1 MTDGRP
7 AAGTRT
13 GLAAFRN
20 GRRREEEMSRSED
33 MPQNSHVLVCLSS
46 STSNARVIHAAARIA
61 AAFQGAFSALFVETP
76 GYAQMPDDDKKRLR
90 SNMNLAEKLG
100 AKLETAIGDDVAYQI
115 AEYARLSGVTCVVIG
130 QTNTVGGL
138 LLRKRSLTDR
148 LINYAPD
155 LDYFIIPD
163 HGTRVYVAKKAPDG
177 SRKRALLDAGISLA
191 ALGLCTMIGFLFSHL
206 GFTDANV
213 IMVFL
218 LGLLTVS
225 IGTAH
230 RAFSLIWA
238 VVSVLLFDLLFTTPR
253 FTFYAYGTG
262 YPVTFLVMFAAAFLI
277 STLAIRLKQNARQS
291 AQTAR
296 RVSVVLETDRQLSK
310 AKSKEEILSVL
321 AGQLTQ
327 LLKRSLVIYPA
338 ADGRLG
344 DPVFYPA
351 AEDTTPYRTD
361 QERAAAEWAFARR
374 KRAGATTD
382 RYPQSS
388 YLYYSMRVREHAYGV
403 VGVAV
408 HGSPLDASEESMLS
422 SVVGECSLALEN
434 ARNAREKEESMV
446 LAENERL
453 RANLLRAVSHDLRTP
468 LTSIMGNADS
478 LLTSGDSMDRET
490 RLRRYA
496 DIYADAQWLTGMV
509 ENLLSASRMEDG
521 SLRLNMNTELVDDM
535 IAEAVRH
542 MGRRLD
548 GFTLDVRKPES
559 LLFVRADAR
568 LIVQVII
575 NLLDNAVKYAPA
587 GTLIRVETR
596 EEPGNVL
603 VRVADEGPGIPDDQ
617 KPHVFDLFYSG
628 NNLTG
633 DSRRGLGLGLALCQS
648 IMKAHGGGIAVRDST
663 PHGAVF
669 ELTFPKAEVRLDE

>member
-1 MTDGRP
+1 
-7 AAGTRT
+7 
-13 GLAAFRN
+13 
-20 GRRREEEMSRSED
+20 MSRSED
-33 MPQNSHVLVCLSS
+33 KQQNSHILVCLSS

-76 GYAQMPDDDKKRLR
+76 GYAQMSDDDKKRLR

-100 AKLETAIGDDVAYQI
+100 AKIDTVIGDDVPYQI
-115 AEYARLSGVTCVVIG
+115 AEYARLSGVSCIVAG
-130 QTNTVGGL
+130 QANTVSGL
-138 LLRKRSLTDR
+138 LRRRRSLTDR

-163 HGTRVYVAKKAPDG
+163 HGTRVYVARKAPES
-177 SRKRALLDAGISLA
+177 SRKRTILDTGIFLA
-191 ALGLCTMIGFLFSHL
+191 ALGLCTLIGFLFSHL
-206 GFTDANV
+206 GFTDANI
-213 IMVFL
+213 IMIYL
-218 LGLLTVS
+218 LGLLAVS

-277 STLAIRLKQNARQS
+277 STQAIRLKRNARQS
-291 AQTAR
+291 ARTAR
-296 RVSVVLETDRQLSK
+296 RVSVVLETDRQLSR
-310 AKSKEEILSVL
+310 AKSREEILSVL

-327 LLKRSLVIYPA
+327 LLKRSLVVYPA
-338 ADGRLG
+338 ADGRLE

-351 AEDTTPYRTD
+351 AEDTTPYRMD
-361 QERAAAEWAFARR
+361 QERGAVEWAFARR

-382 RYPQSS
+382 RYPRSD
-388 YLYYSMRVREHAYGV
+388 YLYYSMRVQDRTYGV
-403 VGVAV
+403 VGVAI
-408 HGSPLDASEESMLS
+408 HNSPLDASEESMLS

-468 LTSIMGNADS
+468 LTSIMGNADN
-478 LLTSGDSMDRET
+478 LLAGGESMDRDT
-490 RLRRYA
+490 RRRLYS
-496 DIYADAQWLTGMV
+496 DIYTDAQWLTGMV

-521 SLRLNMNTELVDDM
+521 SLKLNMNTELMDDM
-535 IAEAVRH
+535 IAEAVRR

-548 GFTLDVRKPES
+548 GFTLDLRPSGS
-559 LLFVRADAR
+559 LLFVQADAR

-587 GTLIRVETR
+587 GTAITIGTR
-596 EEPGNVL
+596 EEGGNVL
-603 VRVADEGPGIPDDQ
+603 VSVADEGPGIPEDQ
-617 KPHVFDLFYSG
+617 KPRVFDLFWSG

-648 IMKAHGGGIAVRDST
+648 IMKAHSGTIAVRDNT
-663 PHGAVF
+663 PRGAVF
-669 ELTFPKAEVRLDE
+669 ELTFPKAEVNLDE

>member
-1 MTDGRP
+1 
-7 AAGTRT
+7 
-13 GLAAFRN
+13 
-20 GRRREEEMSRSED
+20 MSGSQET
-33 MPQNSHVLVCLSS
+33 QSHILVCLSS
-46 STSNARVIHAAARIA
+46 STSNAKVIHAAARIA
-61 AAFQGAFSALFVETP
+61 NAFHGAFSALFVETP
-76 GYAQMPDDDKKRLR
+76 GYAQLSDDDKKRLR

-100 AKLETAIGDDVAYQI
+100 AKLETAIGDDVPYQI
-115 AEYARLSGVTCVVIG
+115 AEYARLSGVSCIVIG

-138 LLRKRSLTDR
+138 LRRKRSLTDR

-163 HGTRVYVAKKAPDG
+163 HGTKIYVAKKGPES
-177 SRKRALLDAGISLA
+177 SRKRAILDAGVSLA
-191 ALGLCTMIGFLFSHL
+191 ALGLCTLIGFLFSHL
-206 GFTDANV
+206 GFTDANI
-213 IMVFL
+213 IMVYL
-218 LGLLTVS
+218 LGLLAVS

-277 STLAIRLKQNARQS
+277 STLAIRLKQNAGQS
-291 AQTAR
+291 AQSAR

-310 AKSKEEILSVL
+310 AKTEEEILSVL
-321 AGQLTQ
+321 ASQLTL

-338 ADGRLG
+338 AGERLA

-351 AEDTTPYRTD
+351 AGDTAPYRMD
-361 QERAAAEWAFARR
+361 QERQVAEWTFTRR

-382 RYPQSS
+382 RYPQSD
-388 YLYYSMRVREHAYGV
+388 YLYYSMRAQERVYGV
-403 VGVAV
+403 VGVGI

-434 ARNAREKEESMV
+434 ARNAREKEESLV

-468 LTSIMGNADS
+468 LTSIMGNADN
-478 LLTSGDSMDRET
+478 LLNCDTMDLTT
-490 RLRRYA
+490 RRQLCE

-521 SLRLNMNTELVDDM
+521 SLKLNMNTELIDDM

-542 MGRRLD
+542 MGRRLE
-548 GFTLDVRKPES
+548 GFTLEIKKPES
-559 LLFVRADAR
+559 LLFVQADAR

-575 NLLDNAVKYAPA
+575 NLLDNAMKYAPA
-587 GTLIRVETR
+587 GGTIRISTR
-596 EEPGNVL
+596 EGEGTIS
-603 VRVADEGPGIPDDQ
+603 VRVADEGPGVPKEQ
-617 KPHVFDLFYSG
+617 KARIFDLFYTG
-628 NNLTG
+628 NNPSG

-648 IMKAHGGGIAVRDST
+648 IMKAHGGGIAVEDNQ
-663 PHGAVF
+663 PQGAVF
-669 ELTFPKAEVRLDE
+669 ELTFPKCEVDLDE

>member
-1 MTDGRP
+1 
-7 AAGTRT
+7 
-13 GLAAFRN
+13 
-20 GRRREEEMSRSED
+20 MSSSKNNR
-33 MPQNSHVLVCLSS
+33 QNSHILVCLSS
-46 STSNARVIHAAARIA
+46 STSNAKVIHAAARIA
-61 AAFQGAFSALFVETP
+61 AAFQGTFSALFVETP
-76 GYAQMPDDDKKRLR
+76 GYAQLSDDDKKRLH

-100 AKLETAIGDDVAYQI
+100 AKIETAIGDDVPYQI
-115 AEYARLSGVTCVVIG
+115 AEYARLSDVSCIVIG

-138 LLRKRSLTDR
+138 LRRKRSLTDR

-163 HGTRVYVAKKAPDG
+163 HGTRVYVARKAPE
-177 SRKRALLDAGISLA
+177 SNRKRAIIDTGISLA
-191 ALGLCTMIGFLFSHL
+191 ALG
-206 GFTDANV
+206 ANI
-213 IMVFL
+213 IMVYL

-225 IGTAH
+225 ISTAH

-277 STLAIRLKQNARQS
+277 STLAIRLKRNARQS

-310 AKSKEEILSVL
+310 SKSKEEILSVL

-327 LLKRSLVIYPA
+327 LLKRSLVVYPA
-338 ADGRLG
+338 EDGRLG

-351 AEDTTPYRTD
+351 AEDTTPYRM
-361 QERAAAEWAFARR
+361 ERERQAVEWAFAQR
-374 KRAGATTD
+374 KRAGATTN

-388 YLYYSMRVREHAYGV
+388 YLYYSMRVQEHVYGV

-408 HGSPLDASEESMLS
+408 HDSPLDASEESMLA

-468 LTSIMGNADS
+468 LTSIMGNADN
-478 LLTSGDSMDRET
+478 LLSSGESMDRNT
-490 RLRRYA
+490 QRQLYS
-496 DIYADAQWLTGMV
+496 DIYTDAQWLTGMV

-521 SLRLNMNTELVDDM
+521 SLKLNMNTELMDDM

-548 GFTLDVRKPES
+548 GFHLDIHRAEA
-559 LLFVRADAR
+559 LLFIQADAR

-575 NLLDNAVKYAPA
+575 NLLDNAIKYAPA
-587 GTLIRVETR
+587 GTGIEISTR
-596 EEPGNVL
+596 EAHGNVL
-603 VRVADEGPGIPDDQ
+603 VRIADEGPGIPEDQ

-648 IMKAHGGGIAVRDST
+648 IMKAHNGTITVHDSM

-669 ELTFPKAEVRLDE
+669 ELTFPKAEVNLDE

>member
-1 MTDGRP
+1 
-7 AAGTRT
+7 
-13 GLAAFRN
+13 
-20 GRRREEEMSRSED
+20 MSRSED
-33 MPQNSHVLVCLSS
+33 KQQSSHILVCLSS

-76 GYAQMPDDDKKRLR
+76 GYAQMSDDDKKRLR

-100 AKLETAIGDDVAYQI
+100 AKIDTVIGDDVPYQI
-115 AEYARLSGVTCVVIG
+115 AEYARLSGVSCIVAG
-130 QTNTVGGL
+130 QANTVSGL
-138 LLRKRSLTDR
+138 LRRRRSLTDR

-163 HGTRVYVAKKAPDG
+163 HGTRVYVARKAPES
-177 SRKRALLDAGISLA
+177 SRKRTILDTGIFLA
-191 ALGLCTMIGFLFSHL
+191 ALGLCTLIGFLFSHL
-206 GFTDANV
+206 GFTDANI
-213 IMVFL
+213 IMIYL
-218 LGLLTVS
+218 LGLLAVS

-277 STLAIRLKQNARQS
+277 STQAIRLKRNARQS
-291 AQTAR
+291 ARTAR
-296 RVSVVLETDRQLSK
+296 RVSVVLETDRQLSR
-310 AKSKEEILSVL
+310 AKSREEILSVL

-327 LLKRSLVIYPA
+327 LLKRSLVVYPA
-338 ADGRLG
+338 ADGRLE

-351 AEDTTPYRTD
+351 AEDTTPYRMD
-361 QERAAAEWAFARR
+361 QERGAVEWAFARR

-382 RYPQSS
+382 RYPRSD
-388 YLYYSMRVREHAYGV
+388 YLYYSMRVQDRTYGV
-403 VGVAV
+403 VGVAI
-408 HGSPLDASEESMLS
+408 HNSPLDASEESMLS

-468 LTSIMGNADS
+468 LTSIMGNADN
-478 LLTSGDSMDRET
+478 LLAGGESMDRDT
-490 RLRRYA
+490 RRRLYS
-496 DIYADAQWLTGMV
+496 DIYTDAQWLTGMV

-521 SLRLNMNTELVDDM
+521 SLKLNMNTELMDDM
-535 IAEAVRH
+535 IAEAVRR

-548 GFTLDVRKPES
+548 GFTLDLRPSGS
-559 LLFVRADAR
+559 LLFVQADAR

-587 GTLIRVETR
+587 GTAITIGTR
-596 EEPGNVL
+596 EEGGNVL
-603 VRVADEGPGIPDDQ
+603 VFVADEGPGIPEDQ
-617 KPHVFDLFYSG
+617 KPRVFDLFWSG

-648 IMKAHGGGIAVRDST
+648 IMKAHSGTIAVRDNT
-663 PHGAVF
+663 PRGAVF
-669 ELTFPKAEVRLDE
+669 ELTFPKAEVNLDE